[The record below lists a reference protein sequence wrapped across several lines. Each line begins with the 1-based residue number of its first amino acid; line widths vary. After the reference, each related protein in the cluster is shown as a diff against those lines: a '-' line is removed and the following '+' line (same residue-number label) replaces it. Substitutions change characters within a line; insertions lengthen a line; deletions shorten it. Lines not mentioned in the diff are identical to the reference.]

1 MNKIVMWLANI
12 ISEKA
17 VHDTKEAWRII
28 TVIIITFL
36 LCIWLHEV
44 FKHGSPPMEDIPSN
58 ALAQ

>member
-1 MNKIVMWLANI
+1 MWLANI